1 MWAIAGKTGPG
12 FFDGGAS
19 LSCGKKENSK
29 MSIYQKRKSMA
40 ALLVSAL
47 MVFTGCSSS
56 SKETT
61 KKTKKTK
68 AETTTE
74 KALSEEESHGFAGEE
89 YEIDPDDGENS
100 NDAKDTENTKDTEG
114 NAVTGISFST
124 KGRDG
129 NTYDQSIL
137 SGYKVTMINFFEPW
151 CGPCVQEM
159 PDLEKLYETYKDQGF
174 QILGVYSTLDMEE
187 DLEQTLASAGTTYP
201 ILQMCDAFYP
211 FISEY
216 VPTTVFL
223 DENGNLIAL
232 PDGTAQKIG
241 SASYEEWEKLVK
253 TLISE

>member
-1 MWAIAGKTGPG
+1 MWATAEGSGPV
-12 FFDGGAS
+12 FYRRRFY
-19 LSCGKKENSK
+19 LVMWKKENSK

-40 ALLVSAL
+40 ALLVLTL

-89 YEIDPDDGENS
+89 YEIDPDDGESS
-100 NDAKDTENTKDTEG
+100 NETKDTKDTEG

-137 SGYKVTMINFFEPW
+137 SGCKVTMINFFEPW
-151 CGPCVQEM
+151 CGPCVSEM

-187 DLEQTLASAGTTYP
+187 DLEQTLSSSGITYP

-211 FISEY
+211 YVSEY

-223 DENGNLIAL
+223 DENGNLLMI
-232 PDGTAQKIG
+232 PGGETQKIG
-241 SASYEEWEKLVK
+241 SSSYEDWEKIVK
-253 TLISE
+253 SLLET

>member
-89 YEIDPDDGENS
+89 YEIDPDEGETS
-100 NDAKDTENTKDTEG
+100 NDTKETSDTKE